1 MDPINEDETVPMKLI
16 KTLSYE
22 LQTYLQKNYF
32 KEIKRT
38 TNNKKIR
45 IGKYSDLSEND
56 IFKKQT

>member
-22 LQTYLQKNYF
+22 SQTYLQKNYF

-45 IGKYSDLSEND
+45 IGKYSELSEND
-56 IFKKQT
+56 IFKK